1 MYPSFG
7 QNGTA
12 SGESLMAKCFSI
24 VYSGYPPHRSHP
36 AVSAAGCVFAK
47 ATLHKCQNQICRRKH
62 DIEFCAL
69 LFKPS
74 VSRLSEMQLLL
85 DDTKY
90 MLHFCSDGRLSCS
103 AFLAAYCPLLI
114 GAPSL
119 ISSEKISDSF
129 HSTFS
134 SGFQSVII
142 RSST

>member
-36 AVSAAGCVFAK
+36 AVSAAGCVFVK

-74 VSRLSEMQLLL
+74 VSCFMEMQLPLY
-85 DDTKY
+85 DTKY
-90 MLHFCSDGRLSCS
+90 MLHFCPDGRFCVLR
-103 AFLAAYCPLLI
+103 FLGSILPTLNRRSIAHFIRKNFRFFPWVPFQTNSNPL
-114 GAPSL
+114 
-119 ISSEKISDSF
+119 
-129 HSTFS
+129 
-134 SGFQSVII
+134 
-142 RSST
+142 